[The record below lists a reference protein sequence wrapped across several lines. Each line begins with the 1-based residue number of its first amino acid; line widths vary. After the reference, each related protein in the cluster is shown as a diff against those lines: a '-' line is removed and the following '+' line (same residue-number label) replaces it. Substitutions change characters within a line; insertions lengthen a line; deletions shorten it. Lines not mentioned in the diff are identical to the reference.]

1 MCQPKEY
8 DVIASA
14 FKDID
19 KDCSGFI
26 DLDELRKV
34 LNDANFNNI
43 VSEKEID
50 DIIRQIDND
59 DNGKINYTE
68 FIAATIDVRR
78 YLTKARVA
86 AIFKSFDV
94 DDNNSIDA
102 SNIRNAFT
110 KLGKSISDDEI
121 KVIMAQHDTDKD
133 GVISLTEF
141 ESMLLGCNIKEEEHA

>member
-1 MCQPKEY
+1 M
-8 DVIASA
+8 
-14 FKDID
+14 
-19 KDCSGFI
+19 
-26 DLDELRKV
+26 
-34 LNDANFNNI
+34 
-43 VSEKEID
+43 
-50 DIIRQIDND
+50 
-59 DNGKINYTE
+59 
-68 FIAATIDVRR
+68 
-78 YLTKARVA
+78 TKARVA

-102 SNIRNAFT
+102 SNIKNAFT